1 MILKVRALLMAIILL
16 VSHVPLNTAF
26 ALNDASI
33 EASIT
38 QEIKDNSKAFDPEKV
53 GNRLNEKGEELFSAV
68 RSGSNFYI
76 YLALAIFLILLIGGL
91 FYKKLLSLAFL
102 VLFLSIIGYLIIN
115 FWPQIFDG
123 VMSILNWLFDDKGG
137 ANSET
142 TPGV

>member
-1 MILKVRALLMAIILL
+1 MIFKVRALLMAIILL

-26 ALNDASI
+26 ASNNASI

-38 QEIKDNSKAFDPEKV
+38 QEIKDNSKTFDPEKV

-68 RSGSNFYI
+68 QSGSNFYI
-76 YLALAIFLILLIGGL
+76 YLALGIFLILLIGGL
-91 FYKKLLSLAFL
+91 FYKKLLSVAFL
-102 VLFLSIIGYLIIN
+102 LLLLSIIGYLIIN

-123 VMSILNWLFDDKGG
+123 VMSILNWLFEDKGG

-142 TPGV
+142 SLGV

>member
-1 MILKVRALLMAIILL
+1 MILRVRVLLMAIILL
-16 VSHVPLNTAF
+16 VSLVPLNTAF
-26 ALNDASI
+26 ASNG
-33 EASIT
+33 ASIT

>member
-26 ALNDASI
+26 ASNNASI

-38 QEIKDNSKAFDPEKV
+38 QEIKDNSKTFDPEEV

-68 RSGSNFYI
+68 QSGSNFYV
-76 YLALAIFLILLIGGL
+76 YLALGIFLILLIGGL
-91 FYKKLLSLAFL
+91 FYRKLLSVAFL
-102 VLFLSIIGYLIIN
+102 LLFLSIIGYLIIN

-123 VMSILNWLFDDKGG
+123 VMSILNWLFDGR
-137 ANSET
+137 SEQ
-142 TPGV
+142 